1 MARDRPFRRL
11 RGFDL
16 EDFRPEVLL
25 VDPPRAG
32 MDEDTRALAAG
43 FRRIVYVSCNPVT
56 LCRDIA
62 ALGSSYRLLHT
73 ALFDQFPYT
82 PHMECGVVLEK
93 SDNGATQ

>member
-1 MARDRPFRRL
+1 
-11 RGFDL
+11 
-16 EDFRPEVLL
+16 
-25 VDPPRAG
+25 
-32 MDEDTRALAAG
+32 MDEDTHALAAG

-82 PHMECGVVLEK
+82 LHMECGVVLEK

>member
-1 MARDRPFRRL
+1 MARERPFRRL
-11 RGFDL
+11 RSFDL

-43 FRRIVYVSCNPVT
+43 FNRIVYVSCNPAT
-56 LCRDIA
+56 LCRDIE
-62 ALGSSYRLLHT
+62 ALGSGYCVLQT

-82 PHMECGVVLEK
+82 HHMECGVVLEK
-93 SDNGATQ
+93 SGKGDT